1 MTPTVNCSECGQR
14 LEAAD
19 EEALRERFSFHMA
32 ESHPGVQLTEG
43 EIQEIIERSEE
54 GSNLIKLGATDTT
67 LEAPEH
73 DTRGREVFDNAG
85 EDLGRIEE
93 LYVDERE
100 RAVRFLEVRASDAL
114 GVENRN
120 FLVPVEAVSETSE
133 DRVALNQSREKVISS
148 PESPAGEVPSLRHQ
162 EDSQKYYGFGAYHD

>member
-1 MTPTVNCSECGQR
+1 MAPTVNCSECGQR
-14 LEAAD
+14 LEAVD
-19 EEALRERFSFHMA
+19 EEALRERLTVHMA
-32 ESHPGVQLTEG
+32 ENHPDVQLTEG
-43 EIQEIIERSEE
+43 EIQEILERSEE
-54 GSNLIKLGATDTT
+54 DSNLIKLGVTDTT

-85 EDLGRIEE
+85 ENLGRVEE

-120 FLVPVEAVSETSE
+120 FLIPVEAVSETSE
-133 DRVALNQSREKVISS
+133 DRVALNQSREKVLGS
-148 PESPAGEVPSLRHQ
+148 PESPAGEAPSLKHQ
-162 EDSQKYYGFGAYHD
+162 ENSQKYYGFGAYHD